1 MITAGKDRLK
11 ATQTFLCCSLQGRM
25 PGWIVSD
32 GLNLFDHSGESGS
45 YQVMKF
51 AGILHVL
58 VSDPYL
64 FWQFAARDKTSRQF
78 K

>member
-1 MITAGKDRLK
+1 
-11 ATQTFLCCSLQGRM
+11 M